1 MKNTTLL
8 ILLLLALLGSRAD
21 AQRPLAPVL
30 RERAAEW
37 PAEVRDVLAEAGF
50 AADGS
55 ILPDMDMG
63 RAARP
68 YPHIQ
73 YDTTRV
79 YAGFPDSVQVAMIVY
94 AYPVSDMRVATLYR
108 MDGKTSRPVS
118 RLEAVTDALGRV
130 KEVNAY
136 RALDR
141 ETFEPQAR
149 LRAFPRGLS
158 ATACDSL
165 IVDRWSAASG
175 SFVSV
180 FRTTNVFDAH
190 GRVSE
195 SRTMLGD
202 SVAFRDAM
210 NYGAQDRLLSRE
222 TTRNDGQ
229 GDVPTERETFV
240 YEGGRLLSSTVF
252 LPDRQG
258 SWAKTTRKE
267 YAHLPEARQR
277 SVIAM
282 RWDDATRAWVV
293 GRVEHAE
300 YDAAERVT
308 AAVVMSVDGEGRR
321 SRQRTTYGY
330 GRAGQL
336 VGQASH
342 TWAERE
348 KTWIKQACARHAE
361 ADPFAADDSEASNLE
376 ALFLRPNPAR
386 GAVQL
391 LLTGTAN
398 AVFVYT
404 LAGQLVGQYTLPPGQ
419 KVLDLSNL
427 PAGTYQVRARSD
439 EEYYSGQL
447 LIQ

>member
-8 ILLLLALLGSRAD
+8 LVLLALPGFRVD
-21 AQRPLAPVL
+21 AQRSLAPAL
-30 RERAAEW
+30 RDLAAEW

-50 AADGS
+50 TADGS
-55 ILPDMDMG
+55 ILPDTDMG

-94 AYPVSDMRVATLYR
+94 AYPVPDMRVATVYQ

-118 RLEAVTDALGRV
+118 RLESVTDALGRV
-130 KEVNAY
+130 TEVNAY

-141 ETFEPQAR
+141 ETFEPRAR
-149 LRAFPRGLS
+149 LRAFPRGFS

-165 IVDRWSAASG
+165 IVDRWSVAAG
-175 SFVSV
+175 SFESV
-180 FRTTNVFDAH
+180 FRTVNMFDAH

-195 SRTMLGD
+195 SRTTVGD
-202 SVAFRDAM
+202 SVVFRDAM

-222 TTRNDGQ
+222 TARNAGQ
-229 GDVPTERETFV
+229 GDVPAQRETFV
-240 YEGGRLLSSTVF
+240 YESGRLLSSTIF
-252 LPDRQG
+252 LPDSHG
-258 SWAKTTRKE
+258 SWVKTTRKE
-267 YAHLPEARQR
+267 YAHWPEARQR

-282 RWDDATRAWVV
+282 RWNEATRAWVV
-293 GRVEHAE
+293 RRVEHAE

-308 AAVVMSVDGEGRR
+308 AAVVMSVDDEGHRN
-321 SRQRTTYGY
+321 RQRTTFAY

-336 VGQASH
+336 VVQARYA
-342 TWAERE
+342 WAESG
-348 KTWIKQACARHAE
+348 KTWIKNAGARHAE
-361 ADPFAADDSEASNLE
+361 ADPFSADDSEASTLE
-376 ALFLRPNPAR
+376 ALFLKPNPAK

-391 LLTGTAN
+391 LLAGTAN

-419 KVLDLSNL
+419 KVLDLSSL

>member
-1 MKNTTLL
+1 MKNKTLL
-8 ILLLLALLGSRAD
+8 LVILALLGSRAD
-21 AQRPLAPVL
+21 AQRTLAPAL
-30 RERAAEW
+30 RELAAEW
-37 PAEVRDVLAEAGF
+37 PSEVRDVLAEAGF
-50 AADGS
+50 SADGS
-55 ILPDMDMG
+55 ILPDMGLG

-68 YPHIQ
+68 GLAFQ

-79 YAGFPDSVQVAMIVY
+79 YAGFPDSVQVAMIAY
-94 AYPVSDMRVATLYR
+94 AYPGPDMRVATFYQ

-118 RLEAVTDALGRV
+118 RLETVTDALGRV
-130 KEVNAY
+130 TEVNAY

-141 ETFEPQAR
+141 DTFEPQAR
-149 LRAFPRGLS
+149 LRAFPRGFS

-165 IVDRWSAASG
+165 IVDRWSAAAG
-175 SFVSV
+175 SFMSV
-180 FRTTNVFDAH
+180 FRTVNRFDAH

-195 SRTMLGD
+195 ARTTVGD
-202 SVAFRDAM
+202 SVVFRDAM
-210 NYGAQDRLLSRE
+210 TYGVQDRLLSSE
-222 TTRNDGQ
+222 TTRNAGQ
-229 GDVPTERETFV
+229 GDVPTQRETFV

-252 LPDRQG
+252 LPNSQG
-258 SWAKTTRKE
+258 SWAKTARKE

-282 RWDDATRAWVV
+282 RWDEATRAWVV
-293 GRVEHAE
+293 RRVEHAE

-308 AAVVMSVDGEGRR
+308 AAVVMSVDHEGRR
-321 SRQRTTYGY
+321 SRHRTTYAY

-336 VGQASH
+336 VGQAGYA
-342 TWAERE
+342 WAESG
-348 KTWIKQACARHAE
+348 KAWIKNAGARHAE
-361 ADPFAADDSEASNLE
+361 AHPFAAGDSEAGNLE
-376 ALFLRPNPAR
+376 ALFLKPNPAK

-391 LLTGTAN
+391 MLAGTAN

-419 KVLDLSNL
+419 KVLDLSSL